1 MYGAGIVGLC
11 YKILNDSFEK
21 RIKPMLKVSICIPTY
36 NRKSYLKE
44 TIESVLAQTYK
55 DYEIVIVDDG
65 STDGTEEMLK
75 QAGYPLRYHWQQNSG
90 DAAARNK
97 LVELA
102 QGRYIAFLDSDDL
115 LMSDAIERMT
125 RAVVAESKEVI
136 VYGPYLRIDENGQ
149 VFGKCKRKLYSG
161 NITDRLFQDILIH
174 SCGSMLPK
182 RVLEE
187 AGGFDTSLPVCSDY
201 DLWLRLSLK
210 YCFIALP
217 EPTFKRRRHS
227 GNLSLRSTQNRITEL
242 KVLERFYYERGGNAT
257 VPKRIAMRRLSKEGY
272 RAGRAAIKEGLT
284 ETARQ
289 LLSQSF
295 RRYPN
300 FKSLFWWL
308 VTAGKLHPALYKK

>member
-1 MYGAGIVGLC
+1 MKQ
-11 YKILNDSFEK
+11 KI
-21 RIKPMLKVSICIPTY
+21 SICIPTY
-36 NRKSYLKE
+36 NRRKYLKE

-75 QAGYPLRYHWQQNSG
+75 QADYPVRYHWQQNSG

-102 QGRYIAFLDSDDL
+102 QERYIAFLDSDDL
-115 LMSDAIERMT
+115 LMPDAIERMT
-125 RAVVAESKEVI
+125 RAVAAESEEVI

-161 NITDRLFQDILIH
+161 NITGRLFQDILIH

-210 YCFIALP
+210 YRFVALP

-272 RAGRAAIKEGLT
+272 RAGVCAIQDGQLR
-284 ETARQ
+284 TAQ
-289 LLSQSF
+289 KLLRIAF
-295 RRYPN
+295 RRHPN
-300 FKSLFWWL
+300 VKNL
-308 VTAGKLHPALYKK
+308 VRWAQAVLRNGL